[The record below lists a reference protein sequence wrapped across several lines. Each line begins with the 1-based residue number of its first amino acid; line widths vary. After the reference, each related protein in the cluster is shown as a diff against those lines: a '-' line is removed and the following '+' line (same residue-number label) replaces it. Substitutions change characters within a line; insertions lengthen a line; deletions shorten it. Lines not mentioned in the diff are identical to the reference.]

1 MMTEN
6 RVSEILDSLESFS
19 KDAYGHKDMLGE
31 LLELQD
37 EIVSITFNEKHAAS
51 ANLKIRDVVKHLE
64 ALNKQTGYSAGRNFA
79 SFKASAKTMEKQIKA
94 AVSDKRGEYMTYTS
108 LRRMKTDSRILKN
121 IELGD
126 DPHAEFD
133 AIVIKSGQIS
143 IIEVKNTNKDV
154 FISESSDYYATGCY
168 LKKEYNICD
177 QLDVKQRL
185 VKSAIADLGLPEVPI
200 KSYVVFTNDAI
211 EVSNKSPRVKT
222 LLVGQLSDVL
232 DKEGNNEILSETDMR
247 KIESGIKDAEVKS
260 EYPADFDVQR
270 FKYDFATVMA
280 KLESSTDYKTEEAHY
295 KKSIWFVLRKHMRP
309 FGVASV
315 SVFVGVGVARSIRHI
330 RSRSH

>member
-1 MMTEN
+1 M
-6 RVSEILDSLESFS
+6 
-19 KDAYGHKDMLGE
+19 AY
-31 LLELQD
+31 
-37 EIVSITFNEKHAAS
+37 S
-51 ANLKIRDVVKHLE
+51 
-64 ALNKQTGYSAGRNFA
+64 
-79 SFKASAKTMEKQIKA
+79 
-94 AVSDKRGEYMTYTS
+94 S
-108 LRRMKTDSRILKN
+108 LRRMKTESRILKN

-126 DPHAEFD
+126 DPHAEID

-143 IIEVKNTNKDV
+143 IIDVKNTNKDV
-154 FISESSDYYATGCY
+154 FISERSDYYATGCY
-168 LKKEYNICD
+168 LKKEYNIGV

-247 KIESGIKDAEVKS
+247 KIESDIKDAEVKR

-309 FGVASV
+309 ICVASIGAL
-315 SVFVGVGVARSIRHI
+315 VGVGVVRSVRHI
-330 RSRSH
+330 RLRSH